1 MATTPRGSEAYDLSL
16 FESRKSNIVALKPNK
31 KQQKEQRRR
40 ARFQAVLNAA
50 AVMFLATAVVT
61 VIGLMI
67 AGRVRLTEM
76 NTEINALR
84 DELNSLQ
91 SETITLKNDLAA
103 QTSAESVEAYVLANG
118 MQKTENYQMR
128 YISVESGDR
137 IEKPQENEKTWYTSF
152 TEWAEGLF

>member
-1 MATTPRGSEAYDLSL
+1 MASLPRGTEAYDLSL

-50 AVMFLATAVVT
+50 VVMFLATAVVT
-61 VIGLMI
+61 VVGLMI

-76 NTEINALR
+76 NTEINTLR
-84 DELNSLQ
+84 NELNSLQ
-91 SETITLKNDLAA
+91 SETITLKNELAA
-103 QTSAESVEAYVLANG
+103 QTSAESVEAYVEANG

-137 IEKPQENEKTWYTSF
+137 IEKPQETEKTWYTALTDWV
-152 TEWAEGLF
+152 TELF

>member
-1 MATTPRGSEAYDLSL
+1 MANTPHGSEAYDLSL

-50 AVMFLATAVVT
+50 VIMFVATAVVT
-61 VIGLMI
+61 VIGLLI

-91 SETITLKNDLAA
+91 SETITLKNELAA
-103 QTSAESVEAYVLANG
+103 EMSAESVEAYVLANG

-128 YISVESGDR
+128 YISVDSGDR
-137 IEKPQENEKTWYTSF
+137 IEKPQENEKNWYASLS
-152 TEWAEGLF
+152 EWVADLF